1 MLLYAKFIRSLEGH
15 CLSVSKY
22 SEDRELQI
30 CLSLLFVYMITENHE
45 YKIQNLLV
53 SIKRWII
60 THNRSDKECPFWR
73 CFSLNVER
81 EKTTTTFFFLTQH
94 DGYTFLSSDSGK
106 RKIQR
111 AFTSNR
117 KKYPGC
123 SLVAHS
129 WIQRNLYGKA
139 GLWNSLI
146 TLLRLLLRPQ
156 LDDIMQMIH
165 FAGSLNSDLEH

>member
-1 MLLYAKFIRSLEGH
+1 MNSMLLYAKFIRSLEGH

-22 SEDRELQI
+22 FEDRELQI

-81 EKTTTTFFFLTQH
+81 EKTTTTFFFFNPTWWLH
-94 DGYTFLSSDSGK
+94 FSEFWF
-106 RKIQR
+106 RKEKDPKGFYFKQKEISWMQ
-111 AFTSNR
+111 
-117 KKYPGC
+117 PGC
-123 SLVAHS
+123 PFLDAT
-129 WIQRNLYGKA
+129 QC
-139 GLWNSLI
+139 LW
-146 TLLRLLLRPQ
+146 
-156 LDDIMQMIH
+156 
-165 FAGSLNSDLEH
+165 